1 MAAWARAWAISWKRR
16 SIPYVALDLDSER
29 VREAHLAGEPVF
41 YGDASDGSVLD
52 AVGIARARLLVISH
66 NDIAAARRVLHYV
79 RRQRPELPVMV
90 RTVDETHVEELRAAG
105 ATEVIPETLE
115 ASLMVAS
122 TALLLLDVPLARV
135 VQRMREQRNSH
146 YRLLRESFPGH
157 SGFLDDAHVRARDR
171 LHPVL
176 LPQGCS
182 AVGRSLGELEL
193 SGVVVTA
200 LVRDGERRLD
210 PSSDTRLVAGDV
222 VVVFGSAGDVE
233 RAEATILG

>member
-16 SIPYVALDLDSER
+16 ASPTWRWISTRSACG
-29 VREAHLAGEPVF
+29 EAHLAGEPVF

-66 NDIAAARRVLHYV
+66 NDIAAARRILHYV

-122 TALLLLDVPLARV
+122 TALLLLDVPLVRV
-135 VQRMREQRNSH
+135 VQKMREQRNSH
-146 YRLLRESFPGH
+146 YRLLRESFAGH
-157 SGFLDDAHVRARDR
+157 SGLFGEMVERQDR
-171 LHPVL
+171 LRTVVL
-176 LPQGCS
+176 PAQS
-182 AVGRSLGELEL
+182 ANAGQPLQSVMNDGI
-193 SGVVVTA
+193 VVTA
-200 LVRDGERRLD
+200 LVREGVRRLN
-210 PSSDTRLVAGDV
+210 PEADTVMAGEDILVL
-222 VVVFGSAGDVE
+222 FGSADDLDRAE
-233 RAEATILG
+233 RALLQ